1 MLTCKDVTERC
12 TDYLERDV
20 SWGARLQYRMHL
32 AMCAVCRRYVAQM
45 RVTAAILRRLG
56 GEPPPPALPLDGGL
70 RDAFRAARDQPPPS

>member
-20 SWGARLQYRMHL
+20 SWGARLQYWMHL

-45 RVTAAILRRLG
+45 QATAAILRRLG
-56 GEPPPPALPLDGGL
+56 DEGPSPAPPLDAGL
-70 RDAFRAARDQPPPS
+70 RDAFRAARDEPPHS